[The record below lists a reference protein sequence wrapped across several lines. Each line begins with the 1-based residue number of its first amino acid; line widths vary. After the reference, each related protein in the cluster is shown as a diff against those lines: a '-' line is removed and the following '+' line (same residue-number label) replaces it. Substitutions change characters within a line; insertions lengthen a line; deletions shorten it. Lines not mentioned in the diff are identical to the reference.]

1 MLGLHPGPDIGIAAT
16 ASLAGRDKQ
25 WAAARLHEL
34 AHAHL
39 IREHEPG
46 RFTMHDLLRAY
57 AIARSETD
65 DQESQRVAAVQ
76 RVLDYYLHS
85 AYAAALMIYPHR
97 TALLLPPAQPG
108 VVHLEFA
115 DRESAHAWFAADHP
129 VLLAAVERAAHTGL
143 SRYAWQLASALST
156 FLSRSGRWHDWVSAQ
171 RLAVAVTSRLDDGPG
186 EAQARCGLG
195 QAYNQLGD
203 YEQAHLNLRRS
214 LDLFKQFDD
223 SNSQAHIHLLINTV
237 YEKQADYLNAL
248 PHAEAALDLY
258 RLAGHRWGQARSSN
272 SVGWFYAQLGR
283 YDEAVAHCERAVA
296 LHREVGDRQGIAQA
310 LDSLGFV
317 RHQLGQYPQAA
328 ADYRLAITEL
338 QAAGSLY
345 HQTIPLMHLGEA
357 LDAAGQAGSARRA
370 WLQALDILERLDH
383 PDTDKVRERLSRLEH
398 VR

>member
-1 MLGLHPGPDIGIAAT
+1 VLKIIEACFAMPANVARLGLRRVIAEEEAVEHIVRQCARLPLALSLAAARAATHPGFSLTSLCLELTEARGGVTALITDSSMVDVSSVFSWSYRRLTAAAATLFRMLGLHPGPDIGIAAT

-283 YDEAVAHCERAVA
+283 
-296 LHREVGDRQGIAQA
+296 
-310 LDSLGFV
+310 
-317 RHQLGQYPQAA
+317 
-328 ADYRLAITEL
+328 
-338 QAAGSLY
+338 
-345 HQTIPLMHLGEA
+345 
-357 LDAAGQAGSARRA
+357 
-370 WLQALDILERLDH
+370 
-383 PDTDKVRERLSRLEH
+383 
-398 VR
+398 